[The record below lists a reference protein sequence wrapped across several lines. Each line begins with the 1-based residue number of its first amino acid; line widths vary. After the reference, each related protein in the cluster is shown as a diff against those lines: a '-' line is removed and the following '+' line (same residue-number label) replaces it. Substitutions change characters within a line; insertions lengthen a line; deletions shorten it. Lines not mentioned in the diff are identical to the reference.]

1 MYVSSYTIA
10 SLGIDTGV
18 RCAEGQMRMRADRT
32 PNDSDATTHLIMIE
46 NVDDCWDVVARAD
59 V

>member
-10 SLGIDTGV
+10 SLGLHTGV
-18 RCAEGQMRMRADRT
+18 RCAERQMRKGADWIHDGSDRT
-32 PNDSDATTHLIMIE
+32 TRLIMIE

>member
-10 SLGIDTGV
+10 PLGLDTGV
-18 RCAEGQMRMRADRT
+18 RCAEGQIRMRADRI
-32 PNDSDATTHLIMIE
+32 PDDGDGTTRLIMIE
-46 NVDDCWDVVARAD
+46 NVDDGGDVVARAD

>member
-10 SLGIDTGV
+10 SLGFDTGV

-32 PNDSDATTHLIMIE
+32 SDDSDGTTHLIMIE
-46 NVDDCWDVVARAD
+46 NVDGCGDVVARAD

>member
-18 RCAEGQMRMRADRT
+18 RCAEGQIRKRADRT
-32 PNDSDATTHLIMIE
+32 PDDSGGTT
-46 NVDDCWDVVARAD
+46 RSS
-59 V
+59 